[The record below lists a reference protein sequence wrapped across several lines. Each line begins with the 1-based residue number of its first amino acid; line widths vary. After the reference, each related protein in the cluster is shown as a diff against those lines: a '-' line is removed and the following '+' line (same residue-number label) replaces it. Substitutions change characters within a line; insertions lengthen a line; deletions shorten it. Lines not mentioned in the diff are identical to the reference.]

1 MKDLRDKLFKL
12 LFERSFLY
20 SEKGFKLASGK
31 ISPYYLDCK
40 KTTLSAEALP
50 LLGELL
56 LAKVLPYRPE
66 AVGGLTL
73 GADPL
78 VAAVCYAAG
87 LQGYQLEGFIVRK
100 EAKGHGTQ
108 RFIEGRVSAGMQA
121 VILEDVVTTGGSSLK
136 AVFRARDFGL
146 KVQAVVALVDRLE
159 GGREAIEAEGLSFET
174 IFTIDEFLDSLR
186 ANF

>member
-1 MKDLRDKLFKL
+1 MQNERQKLFEL

-20 SEKGFKLASGK
+20 RPEGFRLASGK

-40 KTTLSAEALP
+40 KTTLCAEALP
-50 LLGELL
+50 LIGKLMWQEV
-56 LAKVLPYRPE
+56 KNFTPE

-78 VAAVCYAAG
+78 VSAVCFQAG
-87 LQGYQLEGFIVRK
+87 LEGTPLEGFIVRK

-108 RFIEGRVSAGMQA
+108 NFIEGAVKKGMKA

-136 AVFRARDFGL
+136 AVSRARDAGL
-146 KVQAVVALVDRLE
+146 EVLAVVALVDREE
-159 GGREAIEAEGLSFET
+159 GGLEAIKAQGLSL
-174 IFTIDEFLDSLR
+174 ISLFTINEFLDRL
-186 ANF
+186 NG